1 MNFFEKMICLNGV
14 GIGEYRGKDMKGG
27 KTCLVL
33 KLTWL

>member
-27 KTCLVL
+27 KHAWC
-33 KLTWL
+33 